1 MTTNNIKHYFFA
13 FCVGCGA
20 VSLTTACS
28 EWDDHYEDPITQ
40 ANGQQS
46 LWQTIQQKPELSD
59 FSEVLSKTM
68 APRQPEKTHNSYDDR
83 TTRAQTNTLLH
94 PLN

>member
-1 MTTNNIKHYFFA
+1 MATNNIKQYFLA

-46 LWQTIQQKPELSD
+46 LWQTIQ
-59 FSEVLSKTM
+59 
-68 APRQPEKTHNSYDDR
+68 
-83 TTRAQTNTLLH
+83 
-94 PLN
+94 